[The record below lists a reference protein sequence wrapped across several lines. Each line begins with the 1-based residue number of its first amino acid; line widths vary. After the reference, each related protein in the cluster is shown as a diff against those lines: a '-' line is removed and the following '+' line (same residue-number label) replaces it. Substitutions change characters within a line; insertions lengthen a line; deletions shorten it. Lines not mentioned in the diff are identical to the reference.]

1 MRRAVFAGSFDP
13 ITIGHQE
20 TLRRAA
26 KLFDEVILAYG
37 HNPLKKGLFTREE
50 RLTMLNVIASDFPN
64 VVVEEIRDA
73 YLVQFAVDHQADYL
87 VRGIR
92 NDHDL
97 VYEQQMQFMNQKI
110 NGNVE
115 TVYLIPPGELAN
127 ISSSMVK
134 SLIGPKGWEKE
145 VARYLH
151 PTVCEML
158 IKKHTEL
165 RQVK

>member
-13 ITIGHQE
+13 PTIGHRE

-26 KLFDEVILAYG
+26 RLFDEVILACG
-37 HNPLKKGLFTREE
+37 HNPLKKGFFDREE
-50 RLTMLNVIASDFPN
+50 RRTMLNLIAADFPN
-64 VVVEEIRDA
+64 VVVDEIVDT
-73 YLVQFAVDHQADYL
+73 YLVQFAVDHQAEYL

-97 VYEQQMQFMNQKI
+97 VYEQQMQFMNRGI
-110 NGNVE
+110 NGTVE
-115 TVYLIPPGELAN
+115 TVYLIPPGDLAN

-158 IKKHTEL
+158 ISKYSQRRVTK
-165 RQVK
+165 